1 MHLDWQLIGDPENLT
16 RVLAVSPDAKM
27 RYVLEQKRIL
37 PMDLHSTTQEDVD
50 YRMRVKQFNKENM
63 ADITALYASDAR
75 IAAEVMDNTPFSL
88 NNADEMDLKL
98 MLTVGGQQKDRIQDA
113 KRLGTGKKPLVNVE
127 DQVFDLKVEER
138 MNALTNIDKYLQ

>member
-1 MHLDWQLIGDPENLT
+1 
-16 RVLAVSPDAKM
+16 
-27 RYVLEQKRIL
+27 
-37 PMDLHSTTQEDVD
+37 
-50 YRMRVKQFNKENM
+50 M